1 VFSVVKF
8 LTILTKQKGE
18 DMWQC
23 WVMFYIGLWILAS
36 GIMYGGSIKFSN
48 IVFGGLIVILSLWAG
63 IKARNR

>member
-1 VFSVVKF
+1 
-8 LTILTKQKGE
+8 
-18 DMWQC
+18 MWQC